1 MNRSLVFLVL
11 ALACAGCES
20 TSSTEVGVRTC
31 LFGILE
37 KRGEQQV
44 YPPGGVYM
52 VMPFVNSWAT
62 LPIYQQNL
70 LMNANTDEGD
80 RPVPDDITFKTKDG
94 NNVHIDVNIMWRINP
109 ERAADVISRVGHS
122 VDEIKER
129 VIRPVSRATI
139 RDVFNKITSEEYYHV
154 DIKNRVAAEAREMLE
169 KELQPFGILV
179 DSMQV
184 QQHRFDPE
192 YQAAIDA
199 QKQAEADVQTLL
211 EQQKNIVV
219 QKQSELQ
226 AKRAEWNQKLE
237 DSRGQAGRIRNEADA
252 YASKRSNAAKAL
264 LAQAK
269 AESDATRKEAE
280 ALNKLG
286 GDSYVKMQLARQFS
300 GKHIILVPQSN
311 VSTMNINQIMGMI
324 LNEKAQQSSTAS
336 EPSASS
342 EESKR

>member
-1 MNRSLVFLVL
+1 MNRSLVFVVL

-20 TSSTEVGVRTC
+20 TTSTEVGVRTC

-52 VMPFVNSWAT
+52 VMPFVNSWNT

-70 LMNANTDEGD
+70 LMNANPTEGD
-80 RPVPDDITFKTKDG
+80 RPVPDDLTFKTKDG
-94 NNVHIDVNIMWRINP
+94 NNVYIDVNIMWRINP
-109 ERAADVISRVGHS
+109 EHAADVINRVGRS

-139 RDVFNKITSEEYYHV
+139 RDVFNKITSEQYYHV
-154 DIKNRVAAEAREMLE
+154 DIKNRVAGEAREELE

-179 DSMQV
+179 DSLQV

-237 DSRGQAGRIRNEADA
+237 DARGQAGRIRNEADG
-252 YASKRSNAAKAL
+252 YASKRSNEAKAL

-286 GDSYVKMQLARQFS
+286 GDAYVKMQLARQFS
-300 GKHIILVPQSN
+300 GKHILLVPQSN
-311 VSTMNINQIMGMI
+311 VSTMNVNQIMGLIM
-324 LNEKAQQSSTAS
+324 NSKAPESSAS
-336 EPSASS
+336 EERKP
-342 EESKR
+342 

>member
-1 MNRSLVFLVL
+1 MSRALGLLLLAVL
-11 ALACAGCES
+11 SAGCES

-37 KRGEQQV
+37 KRGEQQI
-44 YPPGGVYM
+44 YPPGGTYA
-52 VMPFVNSWAT
+52 VMPIINSWAT
-62 LPIYQQNL
+62 LPIHQQNL
-70 LMNANTDEGD
+70 LMNANVEEGD
-80 RPVPDDITFKTKDG
+80 RPVPDDLTFKTKDG

-109 ERAADVISRVGHS
+109 ESAAEVINRVGHS
-122 VDEIKER
+122 VEEIKER

-154 DIKNRVAAEAREMLE
+154 DTKNRVAAEAREQLE
-169 KELQPFGILV
+169 KELQRFGILV

-192 YQAAIDA
+192 YQEAIDA

-226 AKRAEWNQKLE
+226 GKRAEWNQKLE
-237 DSRGQAGRIRNEADA
+237 DSRGQAGRLRNEADA

-264 LAQAK
+264 LAQAS
-269 AESDATRKEAE
+269 AEADSTRKEAE

-286 GDSYVKMQLARQFS
+286 GDAYVKMQVARQFAA
-300 GKHIILVPQSN
+300 KRFTLVPQSN
-311 VSTMNINQIMGMI
+311 VSTMNVNQLLGV
-324 LNEKAQQSSTAS
+324 LLSEKPQETPAD
-336 EPSASS
+336 
-342 EESKR
+342 SKP

>member
-1 MNRSLVFLVL
+1 MNRSLVIVVL

-52 VMPFVNSWAT
+52 VMPFINSWNT

-70 LMNANTDEGD
+70 LMNANPIEGD
-80 RPVPDDITFKTKDG
+80 RPVPDDLTFKTKDG
-94 NNVHIDVNIMWRINP
+94 NNVYIDVNIMWRINP
-109 ERAADVISRVGHS
+109 ERAADVINRVGRS
-122 VDEIKER
+122 VEEIKER
-129 VIRPVSRATI
+129 VIRPMSRAAI

-154 DIKNRVAAEAREMLE
+154 DIKNRVAGEAREELE

-179 DSMQV
+179 DSLQV

-237 DSRGQAGRIRNEADA
+237 DARGQAGRIRNEADG
-252 YASKRSNAAKAL
+252 YATKRSNEAKAL

-286 GDSYVKMQLARQFS
+286 GDAYVKMQLARQFS

-311 VSTMNINQIMGMI
+311 VSTMNVNQIMGLIM
-324 LNEKAQQSSTAS
+324 NSKAPESSA
-336 EPSASS
+336 S
-342 EESKR
+342 EESKP

>member
-1 MNRSLVFLVL
+1 MKRSLVLLVL
-11 ALACAGCES
+11 ALGCVGCQS

-31 LFGILE
+31 LLGILE

-44 YPPGGVYM
+44 YPPGGTYL
-52 VMPFVNSWAT
+52 VMPFVNNWDT
-62 LPIYQQNL
+62 LPVQQQNL
-70 LMNANTDEGD
+70 LMNANTEEGD
-80 RPVPDDITFKTKDG
+80 RPVPDDLTFKTKDG

-109 ERAADVISRVGHS
+109 ANAADVVNRVGRS

-129 VIRPVSRATI
+129 VVRPVSRATI

-154 DIKNRVAAEAREMLE
+154 DTKNRVAAEAREQLE
-169 KELQPFGILV
+169 KELQRFGILV

-219 QKQSELQ
+219 QKESELQ

-237 DSRGQAGRIRNEADA
+237 DAKGQAGRIRNESDA

-269 AESDATRKEAE
+269 AEADATRKQAE

-286 GDSYVKMQLARQFS
+286 GDSYVKMQLAKQFS
-300 GKHIILVPQSN
+300 GKHFVLVPQAN
-311 VSTMNINQIMGMI
+311 VSTMNVNQILGMV
-324 LNEKAQQSSTAS
+324 LGDK
-336 EPSASS
+336 S
-342 EESKR
+342 EEPPAQSKP

>member
-44 YPPGGVYM
+44 YPPGGVYT
-52 VMPFVNSWAT
+52 VMPFVNSWDT

-80 RPVPDDITFKTKDG
+80 RPIPDDITFKTKDG

-109 ERAADVISRVGHS
+109 EHAADVINRVGHS
-122 VDEIKER
+122 VDEIRER
-129 VIRPVSRATI
+129 AVRPVARATI
-139 RDVFNKITSEEYYHV
+139 RDVFNKITSEQYYHV

-169 KELQPFGILV
+169 KELQPFGIIV

-237 DSRGQAGRIRNEADA
+237 DARGQAGRIRNEADA

-286 GDSYVKMQLARQFS
+286 GDAYVKMQVARQFS
-300 GKHIILVPQSN
+300 GKRFILVPQSN
-311 VSTMNINQIMGMI
+311 VSTMNVNQIMGMI
-324 LNEKAQQSSTAS
+324 LNEKASQSSSAA
-336 EPSASS
+336 EPSAPP
-342 EESKR
+342 EESKP